1 MLGYAVIEKADLM
14 ATPLR
19 PTVLIVDDD
28 RKFLTFL
35 ARTLKRGGF
44 YVMTA
49 RDGCEVPDVLSS
61 SRVDVLLLDLQMP
74 GTNGWEVIR
83 QLRAKPIGPGGGSL
97 PKVVVLSGRNED
109 ETAAFVRR
117 LGADAYLTKP
127 SWGDQILATVRGVL
141 AN

>member
-1 MLGYAVIEKADLM
+1 MV
-14 ATPLR
+14 TPIR

-28 RKFLTFL
+28 KKFLTFV

-49 RDGCEVPDVLSS
+49 HDGCEVPDLLSKA
-61 SRVDVLLLDLQMP
+61 RIDVLLLDLQMP
-74 GTNGWEVIR
+74 GMNGWEVMR
-83 QLRAKPIGPGGGSL
+83 RLRANATAGDAAVPV

-127 SWGDQILATVRGVL
+127 SWGDQIIATVRGVL
-141 AN
+141 NN

>member
-1 MLGYAVIEKADLM
+1 MV
-14 ATPLR
+14 TPIR
-19 PTVLIVDDD
+19 PTVLVVDDD
-28 RKFLTFL
+28 KKFLTFL
-35 ARTLKRGGF
+35 TRTLKRGGF

-49 RDGCEVPDVLSS
+49 HDGCEVPDLLKQ
-61 SRVDVLLLDLQMP
+61 SRIDVLLLDLQMP
-74 GTNGWEVIR
+74 GMNGWEVMR
-83 QLRAKPIGPGGGSL
+83 QLRGTMTARAGGEPPRV

-141 AN
+141 TN

>member
-1 MLGYAVIEKADLM
+1 MV
-14 ATPLR
+14 TPIR

-28 RKFLTFL
+28 KKFLTFL
-35 ARTLKRGGF
+35 TRTLKRGGF

-49 RDGCEVPDVLSS
+49 HDGCEVPDLLKQ
-61 SRVDVLLLDLQMP
+61 SRIDVLLLDLQMP
-74 GTNGWEVIR
+74 GMNGWEVMR
-83 QLRAKPIGPGGGSL
+83 QLRAKTVGLGGDQPPRL

-109 ETAAFVRR
+109 EAATFVRR

>member
-1 MLGYAVIEKADLM
+1 M
-14 ATPLR
+14 ATPIR

-28 RKFLTFL
+28 RKFLTFV

-49 RDGCEVPDVLSS
+49 DDGCEVPDLLSKG
-61 SRVDVLLLDLQMP
+61 RIDVLLLDLQMP
-74 GTNGWEVIR
+74 GMNGWEVMR
-83 QLRAKPIGPGGGSL
+83 QLRAKPTISGGGDEAVPVPV

-109 ETAAFVRR
+109 ETAAFMRR

-127 SWGDQILATVRGVL
+127 SWGDQIIATVRGVL
-141 AN
+141 NN